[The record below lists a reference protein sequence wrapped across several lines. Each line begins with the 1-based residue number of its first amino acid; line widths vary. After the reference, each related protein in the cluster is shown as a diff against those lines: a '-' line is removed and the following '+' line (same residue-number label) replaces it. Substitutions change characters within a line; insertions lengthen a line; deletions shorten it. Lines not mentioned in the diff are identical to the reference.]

1 MNNFSLNVHHPCH
14 PHLVANKSS
23 TKLMTHN
30 CILHQGSVQIG
41 RLVKQLKLSDR
52 LWFWGVGHAVSAVES
67 WARNRFEH
75 RFGWDSWNA
84 WIKDS
89 FTRRL
94 CLYLQLHVR
103 MYPWS
108 FLLSFGLMPVL
119 SLEVCRLDV
128 YIYDYLVKRNLQA
141 SAKAFLNEC
150 KLVCF
155 ILPPALWRWLFSH
168 NKIMLMAFCLTTASC
183 WGWCCSYWCTL
194 WFSVWMAV
202 SLLRYPC
209 RLYQWGA
216 FRSGSF
222 LYWGEFWCS
231 NFGGIS
237 YNPTSNGFYNLCKLA
252 QKQSF

>member
-1 MNNFSLNVHHPCH
+1 MPPPASKFSHQFFFTFVRHPCH

-23 TKLMTHN
+23 TKLMPHN

-41 RLVKQLKLSDR
+41 RLVKQSKLSDR
-52 LWFWGVGHAVSAVES
+52 LWFWEGVGHAVSAVES
-67 WARNRFEH
+67 WAGNWFEH

-108 FLLSFGLMPVL
+108 FLLSLGLMPVL

-141 SAKAFLNEC
+141 IYLLRLSWMNAKCHLIQ
-150 KLVCF
+150 LVCF
-155 ILPPALWRWLFSH
+155 ILPPAVRQWLFSH
-168 NKIMLMAFCLTTASC
+168 NKIMLMAFCLTAASC
-183 WGWCCSYWCTL
+183 
-194 WFSVWMAV
+194 
-202 SLLRYPC
+202 
-209 RLYQWGA
+209 
-216 FRSGSF
+216 
-222 LYWGEFWCS
+222 
-231 NFGGIS
+231 
-237 YNPTSNGFYNLCKLA
+237 
-252 QKQSF
+252 